1 MLQFLKK
8 AFHYI
13 SKSYLI
19 FFMKSNL
26 FSSKHLQIFKLK
38 WPLLKK
44 KKFMWFNVDF
54 LVVSPNLRLNNW

>member
-19 FFMKSNL
+19 LSMKSNL

-44 KKFMWFNVDF
+44 KFMWFNVDF
-54 LVVSPNLRLNNW
+54 LVVSSNLR